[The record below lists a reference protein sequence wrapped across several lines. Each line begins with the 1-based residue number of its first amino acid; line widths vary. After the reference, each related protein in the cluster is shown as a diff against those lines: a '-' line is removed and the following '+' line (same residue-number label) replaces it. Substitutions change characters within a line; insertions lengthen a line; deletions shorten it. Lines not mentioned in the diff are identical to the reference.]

1 MRNRDRRSEWQ
12 RQIILPENPAQPFIN
27 LHAQLKSTTYQ
38 QIWVADCTWAHGSL
52 NYFELTC
59 MGQKATSTVKIN
71 KCIKTANISVKN
83 FQFKTVCNGRHGLR
97 DKTKTAKIKKCY
109 Y

>member
-1 MRNRDRRSEWQ
+1 
-12 RQIILPENPAQPFIN
+12 
-27 LHAQLKSTTYQ
+27 
-38 QIWVADCTWAHGSL
+38 
-52 NYFELTC
+52 